1 MFDTREYE
9 WSDITL
15 IVAGRDVKGF
25 RGIKYSEKQEKEAL
39 YAKGNKP
46 HSIQKGNIS
55 YEGALTMTQSEYE
68 LLRLSMGGSILNG
81 RVLQITVSYG
91 NPSKGDLMVTD
102 TLHHV
107 EFTED
112 ATEWKQGDK
121 FQEKSLPIIFMD
133 KKRI

>member
-25 RGIKYSEKQEKEAL
+25 RGVKYTEKQEKEAL
-39 YAKGNKP
+39 YAKGNKA
-46 HSIQKGNIS
+46 HSIQRGNIS
-55 YEGALTMTQSEYE
+55 YEGELTMTQSEYE
-68 LLRLSMGGSILNG
+68 LLLMSMGGSILNG
-81 RVLQITVSYG
+81 RVLQITVAYG
-91 NPSKGDLMVTD
+91 NPSKGDLMITD
-102 TLHHV
+102 TLLHV

-112 ATEWKQGDK
+112 STEWKQGDK